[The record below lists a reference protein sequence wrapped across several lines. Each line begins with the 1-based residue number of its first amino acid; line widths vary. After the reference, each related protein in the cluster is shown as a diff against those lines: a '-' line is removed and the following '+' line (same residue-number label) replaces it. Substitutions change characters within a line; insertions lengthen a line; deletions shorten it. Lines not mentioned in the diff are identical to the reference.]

1 MTLLTTALGAFLVV
15 AALRDMFDTLWQP
28 RGMGTLCRLVFRG
41 VWRVSRLLVAR
52 GRPMEHSGPAAALL
66 TVGVWALLIVLG
78 WALIYLPHMPEAFYF
93 GSSLQPV
100 DSSDVVASLYLSLV
114 AVATLGF
121 GDIVPSNP
129 ALRLAIPLQALIGF
143 VLFTAAISWILQIY
157 PALTQRRAVARRLTV
172 MATTGTTDV
181 VATGDVSVAS
191 QLLDSVTQAVTA
203 ADMDLMQ
210 YGETYY
216 FRENESD
223 VSLAARLP
231 YVLDLIA
238 AGRTATGAEVRHA
251 AEMLNEATTN
261 LASRLD
267 HAYLHT
273 GGTDL
278 REILEAYAEDHQHVV
293 AGPPTAGPGG
303 SRNR

>member
-1 MTLLTTALGAFLVV
+1 MTVLATALGAALVLV
-15 AALRDMFDTLWQP
+15 ALRDMFHTLWQP
-28 RGMGTLCRLVFRG
+28 RGMGTVCRLVFRG
-41 VWRVSRLLVAR
+41 AWRVSRVLVAR

-78 WALIYLPHMPEAFYF
+78 WALIYLPHMPDAFYF
-93 GSSLQPV
+93 GTSLQPG

-114 AVATLGF
+114 AVGTLGF

-129 ALRLAIPLQALIGF
+129 ALRLAIPVQALIGF

-157 PALTQRRAVARRLTV
+157 PALTRRRAVARRLTI

-216 FRENESD
+216 FRESESD

-231 YVLDLIA
+231 YVLDLVA
-238 AGRTATGAEVRHA
+238 AGRGASGSEVRHA
-251 AEMLNEATTN
+251 AEMLHAATVN
-261 LASRLD
+261 LARRLD

-273 GGTDL
+273 GRTDL
-278 REILEAYAEDHQHVV
+278 GELLHAFAEDHQHVEALPPSDCRDWGR
-293 AGPPTAGPGG
+293 AG
-303 SRNR
+303 